1 MASNDR
7 LLLSAITMN
16 NASHF
21 AHGLWR
27 RPDAARQR
35 DFERLP
41 EWLDLVKTLER
52 GRFDMLFLADVLGA
66 YDVYEGGWETTVRE
80 GTQFPTNDP
89 LVLLAALSGGS
100 EHLGLALT
108 SSVFYQ
114 HPFPFARQISTLD
127 HLSGGRVAWN
137 VVTSVIENGVRNVG
151 LDQLPA
157 HDDRYRWADEYVEV
171 VYKLWERSWEDG
183 ALRKDVAAGV
193 FTDPARVH
201 EIAHRGERY
210 RVGGPHLS
218 APSPQRTPVMLQ
230 AGSSDAGREFAAA
243 HAEVVLIVA
252 TTPGSAGKLAADIRR
267 RAVAAGR
274 RAEDVKFLV
283 AMTFVVAPTERQAKD
298 LDADL
303 AAWLSDDGIYAQ
315 ISGHLQLDLS
325 TIDLDRPLDEFETEG
340 MQGILRDMRERVPPE
355 RRAET
360 TYRDVI
366 DGFARRRF
374 VGSPERVADEIE
386 RWAAAGMDGVNVLEM
401 IRPDSYEDFVDLV
414 VPVLQERGLSQRDY
428 RPGTLRE
435 KIFGAGPRLPATHP
449 AVAARPDG

>member
-1 MASNDR
+1 
-7 LLLSAITMN
+7 MN

-35 DFERLP
+35 DFEGLAS
-41 EWLDLVKTLER
+41 WLELVRTLER
-52 GRFDMLFLADVLGA
+52 GRFDMLFLADVIGA
-66 YDVYEGGWETTVRE
+66 YDVYRGGWETTVRE

-89 LVLLAALSGGS
+89 LVLLAALVGGS

-137 VVTSVIENGVRNVG
+137 VVTSVIENGVRNLG
-151 LDQLPA
+151 LEGLPA

-171 VYKLWERSWEDG
+171 VYKLWERSWEDE
-183 ALRKDVAAGV
+183 ALRKDTASGV
-193 FTDPARVH
+193 FSDPGRVH
-201 EIAHRGERY
+201 EIGHRGERY

-218 APSPQRTPVMLQ
+218 SPSPQRTPVMLQ
-230 AGSSDAGREFAAA
+230 AGSSDAGREFAAN
-243 HAEVVLIVA
+243 HAELVLVVA
-252 TTPGSAGKLAADIRR
+252 STPKTAGALAEDIRR
-267 RAVAAGR
+267 RAAAAGR
-274 RAEDVKFLV
+274 RAEEIRFIV
-283 AMTFVVAPTERQAKD
+283 AMTFVVAPTEREARE

-303 AAWLSDDGIYAQ
+303 AASLSDDGIYAQ
-315 ISGHLQLDLS
+315 ISGHLQLDLA

-360 TYRDVI
+360 SYRDVI

-374 VGSPERVADEIE
+374 VGSPDQVADEIE
-386 RWAAAGMDGVNVLEM
+386 RWTAAGMDGVNVLEM
-401 IRPDSYEDFVDLV
+401 IRPNSYEDFVELV
-414 VPVLQERGLSQRDY
+414 VPVLQDRGLSQREY
-428 RPGTLRE
+428 QPGTLRE
-435 KIFGAGPRLPATHP
+435 KLFGAGPRLPSSHP
-449 AVAARPDG
+449 AVAGG